1 MRTEIYDV
9 EEIMGKDF
17 DIIFTE
23 DDKKKGLPKTEI
35 AKALKDGK
43 AADNRWHIRK
53 DGSKFYAYGLVYPL
67 VGEDGKMKG
76 YVKIL
81 RDLTERQNAEKY
93 AKEVEELSVHKQ
105 SILFILSHFF

>member
-1 MRTEIYDV
+1 
-9 EEIMGKDF
+9 MGKNF

-23 DDKKKGLPKTEI
+23 DDKTKGCPKTEI

-53 DGSKFYAYGLVYPL
+53 DGSKFYAYGQVYPL
-67 VGEDGKMKG
+67 TGEDGEVKG

-93 AKEVEELSVHKQ
+93 AKDVEAVSYTHLTLPTNREV
-105 SILFILSHFF
+105 